1 MNKRSFCFFIA
12 IFFFPARGFSQ
23 ELVTLQ
29 DVFFL
34 VKEHSLEYQENRN
47 EFLSDYWEY
56 KKFKLNQLPAFSF
69 NVNPFSANRSITE
82 RYDFENNIEVFRES
96 GSISSSGGMS
106 ISQKIP
112 LTGGSVSVG
121 SNISRIQNFGDNKY
135 TSYGV
140 TPIRVSVSQP
150 LFAHNPYRWDKK
162 ELPLKLKLAKS
173 KLVQSEQALFQ
184 EAVVLFFDVLK
195 ASQLLDV
202 AKQEVMNS
210 DTLFVAGQRLLE
222 INRITPNELLEL
234 ELKKTNSRVSV
245 SQAQQELNHA
255 RFNLNQLLKGNLPL
269 NFIPF
274 VSDSVPELNLNYSDL
289 ISMAQALNPFYI
301 EMEQEKIGLQ
311 KNIDKAERQNKFGAN
326 LTLGYGLN
334 QGGSTIQEAFEK
346 PQNQQSASVS
356 ISIPAFNWGINRGE
370 LMLARKNTELAMLRI
385 ETQITDYEQDILKKT
400 IENKIDFEIERGTK
414 KARKLASNTYEVKLK
429 QYEIG
434 EITLQ
439 ELNQYYFDLLNAHK
453 NYMDALTDF
462 WLNYYEIQK
471 LTLCDLK
478 SGQPLTVEYESL
490 VDLF

>member
-1 MNKRSFCFFIA
+1 VL
-12 IFFFPARGFSQ
+12 FFPARVFP
-23 ELVTLQ
+23 EEVITLRE
-29 DVFFL
+29 VFFL

-56 KKFKLNQLPAFSF
+56 KKFKLNQLPTFSF

-96 GSISSSGGMS
+96 GSISSSGGIS

-112 LTGGSVSVG
+112 VTGGSVSVG

-140 TPIRVSVSQP
+140 TPVRVSISQP

-210 DTLFVAGQRLLE
+210 DTLFFAGQRLLE

-245 SQAQQELNHA
+245 SQAQQEFNNA
-255 RFNLNQLLKGNLPL
+255 RFNLNQLLNGNLPL

-334 QGGSTIQEAFEK
+334 QGGGTIQEAFEK

-400 IENKIDFEIERGTK
+400 IENKIDFEITTGAK
-414 KARKLASNTYEVKLK
+414 KAKKLASNTYEVKLK

-478 SGQPLTVEYESL
+478 SGRPLTTDYESL
-490 VDLF
+490 VNLF

>member
-1 MNKRSFCFFIA
+1 M
-12 IFFFPARGFSQ
+12 
-23 ELVTLQ
+23 
-29 DVFFL
+29 
-34 VKEHSLEYQENRN
+34 
-47 EFLSDYWEY
+47 
-56 KKFKLNQLPAFSF
+56 
-69 NVNPFSANRSITE
+69 
-82 RYDFENNIEVFRES
+82 
-96 GSISSSGGMS
+96 
-106 ISQKIP
+106 
-112 LTGGSVSVG
+112 
-121 SNISRIQNFGDNKY
+121 
-135 TSYGV
+135 
-140 TPIRVSVSQP
+140 
-150 LFAHNPYRWDKK
+150 
-162 ELPLKLKLAKS
+162 
-173 KLVQSEQALFQ
+173 
-184 EAVVLFFDVLK
+184 
-195 ASQLLDV
+195 
-202 AKQEVMNS
+202 
-210 DTLFVAGQRLLE
+210 
-222 INRITPNELLEL
+222 
-234 ELKKTNSRVSV
+234 

-370 LMLARKNTELAMLRI
+370 LMLARKNTELAMLRV